1 MAVGEIGQLHFRGSP
16 PLMSL
21 MEEVSEPLLKR
32 GSYQLDVGGNQ
43 AVLSVRPMVSPPQ
56 KYSLLRLRIS
66 KSTPPGTYLGG
77 VALEDHEVPVVIDVE
92 PREDLRFIPRSLS
105 IAATPGRTVEA
116 EVTIVN
122 TGNVGL
128 DLRNEYTF
136 CVFDTSGIDQA
147 FFAALT
153 DQNMNGGQRLERFME
168 ELSVSHGGLV
178 RLRLKAGTMIPP
190 GEAKKIQMALECPH
204 RLRPGHTYSGV
215 WSLWNFQYSIQ
226 LAVIETKKE
235 ETK

>member
-1 MAVGEIGQLHFRGSP
+1 MAVEEIGQLHFRGSP

-92 PREDLRFIPRSLS
+92 PREDLRFIPTSLS
-105 IAATPGRTVEA
+105 IAAMPGRTVEA

-122 TGNVGL
+122 TGNV
-128 DLRNEYTF
+128 DLHLRSEHTF

-178 RLRLKAGTMIPP
+178 RLRPKAGTMIPP
-190 GEAKKIQMALECPH
+190 GEAKKIQMALDCSH
-204 RLRPGHTYSGV
+204 RLRLGHTYSGA

>member
-1 MAVGEIGQLHFRGSP
+1 
-16 PLMSL
+16 
-21 MEEVSEPLLKR
+21 
-32 GSYQLDVGGNQ
+32 
-43 AVLSVRPMVSPPQ
+43 VLSVRPMVSAPQ

-66 KSTPPGTYLGG
+66 KSTPPGTYFGG
-77 VALEDHEVPVVIDVE
+77 FDLEKHEVPVVVDVE
-92 PREDLRFIPRSLS
+92 PRENLRFIPTSLS

-122 TGNVGL
+122 TGNV
-128 DLRNEYTF
+128 DLHLRSEHTF

-153 DQNMNGGQRLERFME
+153 DQNMSGGQRLERFMD

-178 RLRLKAGTMIPP
+178 RLRLKGGTTIPP
-190 GEAKKIQMALECPH
+190 GEAKKIQMALDCSH
-204 RLRPGHTYSGV
+204 RLRPGHTYSGA
-215 WSLWNFQYSIQ
+215 WWLWNFQCSIQ

>member
-1 MAVGEIGQLHFRGSP
+1 MAVGEIDQLHFRGSP

-21 MEEVSEPLLKR
+21 LEEVSGPLLKR
-32 GSYQLDVGGNQ
+32 GSYQLEVGGEQ
-43 AVLSVRPMVSPPQ
+43 AMLSVRPMVTAAQ

-66 KSTPPGTYLGG
+66 KSTSPGTYFGE
-77 VALEDHEVPVVIDVE
+77 VALEDREVPIVIDVE
-92 PREDLRFIPRSLS
+92 PCEDLRFIPRSLS
-105 IAATPGRTVEA
+105 IVARPGRTAEA

-147 FFAALT
+147 VFAALT
-153 DQNMNGGQRLERFME
+153 DQEMNGAQRLERFMD

-178 RLRLKAGTMIPP
+178 RLRLKGGTMIPP
-190 GEAKKIQMALECPH
+190 GEAKKIQMALDCPH
-204 RLRPGHTYSGV
+204 RLRPGHTYSGA

-226 LAVIETKKE
+226 LAVGEAKKE

>member
-32 GSYQLDVGGNQ
+32 GSYQLDVGGNR
-43 AVLSVRPMVSPPQ
+43 AVLSVRPMVSAPQ
-56 KYSLLRLRIS
+56 KYSLLKLRIS

-77 VALEDHEVPVVIDVE
+77 VALEDREVPVVIDVE
-92 PREDLRFIPRSLS
+92 PREDLRFIPTSLS
-105 IAATPGRTVEA
+105 IAVTPGRTVEA
-116 EVTIVN
+116 EITIVN

-128 DLRNEYTF
+128 DLRNEHTF

-147 FFAALT
+147 FFVALT
-153 DQNMNGGQRLERFME
+153 DQNMNGGQRLERLMD

-178 RLRLKAGTMIPP
+178 RLRLKGGTMIPP
-190 GEAKKIQMALECPH
+190 GEAKKIQMALECSH
-204 RLRPGHTYSGV
+204 RLRPGHTYSGA
-215 WSLWNFQYSIQ
+215 WSLRNFQYSIQ
-226 LAVIETKKE
+226 LTVIETKKE

>member
-32 GSYQLDVGGNQ
+32 GSYQLDVGGNR
-43 AVLSVRPMVSPPQ
+43 AVLSVRPMVSAPQ
-56 KYSLLRLRIS
+56 KYSLLKLRIS

-77 VALEDHEVPVVIDVE
+77 VAQADREVPVVIDVE
-92 PREDLRFIPRSLS
+92 PREDLRFIPTSLS
-105 IAATPGRTVEA
+105 IAVTPGRTVEA
-116 EVTIVN
+116 EITIVN

-128 DLRNEYTF
+128 DLRNEHTF

-147 FFAALT
+147 FFVALT
-153 DQNMNGGQRLERFME
+153 DQNMNGGQRLERLMD

-178 RLRLKAGTMIPP
+178 RLRLKGGTMIPP
-190 GEAKKIQMALECPH
+190 GEAKKIQMALECSH
-204 RLRPGHTYSGV
+204 RLRPGHTYSGA
-215 WSLWNFQYSIQ
+215 WSLRNFQYSIQ
-226 LAVIETKKE
+226 LTVIETKKE

>member
-1 MAVGEIGQLHFRGSP
+1 M
-16 PLMSL
+16 
-21 MEEVSEPLLKR
+21 
-32 GSYQLDVGGNQ
+32 
-43 AVLSVRPMVSPPQ
+43 LSIRPMVSAAQ

-66 KSTPPGTYLGG
+66 KSTAPGTYFGG
-77 VALEDHEVPVVIDVE
+77 VALENREVPVVIDVE

-105 IAATPGRTVEA
+105 IATTPGRTVEA

-128 DLRNEYTF
+128 DLRDEHTF
-136 CVFDTSGIDQA
+136 CVFDASGIDHA

-153 DQNMNGGQRLERFME
+153 DQNMNGGQRLERFMD
-168 ELSVSHGGLV
+168 ELSVLHGGLV
-178 RLRLKAGTMIPP
+178 RLRLKGGTTIPP
-190 GEAKKIQMALECPH
+190 GEVKEIQIALECPH
-204 RLRPGHTYSGV
+204 RLRPGHTYSGA